1 MWTSAW
7 CRPAHWRVVA
17 DLFMLALSVGFYSV
31 PMYAL
36 IQLRSQPSDRAR
48 IIAANNILNALFMIV
63 SALGAGAMLGAGYS
77 VPEVFLATA
86 LLNLLVGADV
96 FLLVPEYPLRLVM
109 DHRIFAVRC
118 WAVCSAWPRPSRS
131 HPSAR
136 TRRCTLPPSPPPTG
150 CWPTATCCAS
160 FRKAASPAT
169 ASCNRS
175 KAG

>member
-63 SALGAGAMLGAGYS
+63 SALGARAMLGAGFS

-86 LLNLLVGADV
+86 LLNVLVGADV
-96 FLLVPEYPLRLVM
+96 FLLEPEYLLRFIM

-131 HPSAR
+131 CPSAR
-136 TRRCTLPPSPPPTG
+136 TRRCTPPPSPPPTG

-169 ASCNRS
+169 AGCSPS